1 MCAMPYY
8 LAGSRCLHD
17 MFRKN
22 EDEGIGKTISKYIPD
37 YHINLIDASNPEN
50 VYAFRTDLQL
60 ILGMLQYRDRKA
72 SLVSY
77 VNQHRE
83 YFSRLDIDTYHA
95 VQAFLNSETK
105 IKRVLK
111 DESGKERIADLVE
124 MPYEKVRGIVEGF

>member
-1 MCAMPYY
+1 M
-8 LAGSRCLHD
+8 
-17 MFRKN
+17 
-22 EDEGIGKTISKYIPD
+22 
-37 YHINLIDASNPEN
+37 
-50 VYAFRTDLQL
+50 
-60 ILGMLQYRDRKA
+60 
-72 SLVSY
+72 VSY